1 MNFSMTCIVLLS
13 ILSIISCAAVPAG
26 AAGGEGAPKGGADGG
41 DKKAKAA
48 SILQAVSKGLAA
60 GGLGLSSG
68 VTGAVGSGLKGGA

>member
-1 MNFSMTCIVLLS
+1 MLQCLMIHYYR
-13 ILSIISCAAVPAG
+13 
-26 AAGGEGAPKGGADGG
+26 GADGG